1 MRQQIFDGK
10 SWYPPSL
17 LSLILFDTSIFLKH
31 RRVLPRI
38 FSVMWES
45 FDGKSWCSLPPS
57 LPVFSIKFCDT
68 RTFLKQSFPLRS
80 LSVLWENKFST
91 EIRDTRPLLLS
102 QTFFDTRNFL
112 KHRRV
117 PPRIFAV
124 LWDKF
129 SMGEIVILPPSPL
142 LPIKFCDGR
151 SFLKHGRFPVRS
163 FSVLWDNKVS
173 TESCDTRPLLLSLL
187 FFDAGIFLK
196 HKGSSTIFFGTVRQF
211 FDGRPWYSLP
221 LPSYP

>member
-1 MRQQIFDGK
+1 MI
-10 SWYPPSL
+10 PA
-17 LSLILFDTSIFLKH
+17 LSLIPNIVRYQHFSKTQKGSSTNFFSNVRKF
-31 RRVLPRI
+31 RRKI
-38 FSVMWES
+38 VM
-45 FDGKSWCSLPPS
+45 LPPS

-211 FDGRPWYSLP
+211 FDGKSWYSLP